1 MLEALSR
8 LPAEI
13 LSHHT
18 ASLHSRENPQ
28 GSPTLLLIQLLFTP
42 HLLENTWQD
51 ERFEN
56 NSQIDCNTTWTLSE

>member
-1 MLEALSR
+1 MLEALSK

-13 LSHHT
+13 LSHHM

-42 HLLENTWQD
+42 QLLENTWQD

-56 NSQIDCNTTWTLSE
+56 NSLNYRL

>member
-1 MLEALSR
+1 MLEALSK
-8 LPAEI
+8 LPVEI
-13 LSHHT
+13 LSHHM

-42 HLLENTWQD
+42 QLLENTWQD

-56 NSQIDCNTTWTLSE
+56 NSLNYRL